1 MDENAETLTKQRDSL
16 NSKVKEL
23 ILKSK
28 DLSARIGGMHEV
40 SDPMKIQEKKMD
52 KIAAALQ
59 GSLKRLKGEKKNLAK
74 ELRALSLSLD
84 SFGKDKSVDFRKTI
98 EEMKKL
104 DWIVQTEVMSGKKE
118 DELSRKVIGLEK
130 KVKEHKQYA
139 KVKDK
144 MDVLQEKIADIA
156 YTAEIH
162 GNLIIDTLDRKYKLQ
177 GIIFRN
183 MRKLKKDHMKLKKT
197 NDLINKTK
205 READDA
211 HGKLITLLKA
221 RKADK
226 SVFKKQKEEDVRKAK
241 VQEEKDIEKSHDSL
255 FEQLKK
261 KKKISLG

>member
-1 MDENAETLTKQRDSL
+1 
-16 NSKVKEL
+16 
-23 ILKSK
+23 
-28 DLSARIGGMHEV
+28 
-40 SDPMKIQEKKMD
+40 
-52 KIAAALQ
+52 
-59 GSLKRLKGEKKNLAK
+59 
-74 ELRALSLSLD
+74 
-84 SFGKDKSVDFRKTI
+84 
-98 EEMKKL
+98 
-104 DWIVQTEVMSGKKE
+104 
-118 DELSRKVIGLEK
+118 
-130 KVKEHKQYA
+130 
-139 KVKDK
+139 
-144 MDVLQEKIADIA
+144 
-156 YTAEIH
+156 H